1 MLLQS
6 EAPVYNK
13 VLIIILFLF
22 SSITFSQER
31 FITVGPHIL
40 NIFSE
45 LNSIKNIVA
54 ASEPFDHKKFPNVKS
69 LGASDSLN
77 IELIALFNP
86 DYIICWDDAISKKQ
100 LRFLEKKYN
109 IICFS
114 SPNVKALIKQYEYI
128 ANLIDKSEVFNRLYF
143 SGYQKFNKNDYS
155 SSFNYFIKLW
165 DDPLFSSNSGFINDL
180 LKKCGGQNILDSYKS
195 KKSMMLSL
203 EFLINSNV
211 DVIYSIQ
218 NNSEKFSN
226 TINPLMKGKLINL
239 SKYNLSL
246 PRLSILREID
256 SICQ

>member
-6 EAPVYNK
+6 EAPVCKN
-13 VLIIILFLF
+13 VLIIILSFF
-22 SSITFSQER
+22 SNIIFSHDR

-40 NIFSE
+40 NIFNE
-45 LNSIKNIVA
+45 LNSINSVVA
-54 ASEPFDHKKFPNVKS
+54 ASEPFDQKKFPNVKS
-69 LGASDSLN
+69 LGAPSSLN
-77 IELIALFNP
+77 IELIALYNP

-100 LRFLEKKYN
+100 LLFLEKKYN
-109 IICFS
+109 VICFS
-114 SPNVKALIKQYEYI
+114 SLKIKDLTKQYEYI
-128 ANLIDKSEVFNRLYF
+128 AILVNKSELFKRLDF
-143 SGYQKFNKNDYS
+143 SGFQKFNKNDNS

-165 DDPLFSSNSGFINDL
+165 DDPLFSSNSGFINDV
-180 LKKCGGQNILDSYKS
+180 LKKCGGQNILDFYEP

-218 NNSEKFSN
+218 NDSDKFLN
-226 TINPLMKGKLINL
+226 TINPLMKSKLINL